1 MKDKQERFGIFVDR
15 LRDLPAAGTHDEAF
29 KMVCDTLEAVEDEFS
44 GIISNSA
51 AYQSDGR
58 MYPPQTDSVREVP
71 GNAGVKRYRSRAH
84 NTLIGG
90 NGAIKIITTGANTN
104 VILDKPGSDGKG
116 TGI

>member
-15 LRDLPAAGTHDEAF
+15 IIGSLAASTHDEAF

-44 GIISNSA
+44 GVISNSA

-58 MYPPQTDSVREVP
+58 MYPPQSDSVRDV
-71 GNAGVKRYRSRAH
+71 AGHPQVKRYRSRAH
-84 NTLIGG
+84 NTLIGD
-90 NGAIKIITTGANTN
+90 NGAIKIITTGANA
-104 VILDKPGSDGKG
+104 VVVLDKPGADGKG